1 MLLHKLSPLS
11 RQFYFKDFL
20 LYITT
25 GDEVILTD
33 LLKFWTGM
41 ETVPSK
47 NLIIKFD
54 ESLELPQSR
63 TCLNQLTLPTNFQT
77 YESVKE
83 SMERSLKYGC
93 EGYAFV

>member
-1 MLLHKLSPLS
+1 
-11 RQFYFKDFL
+11 
-20 LYITT
+20 
-25 GDEVILTD
+25 
-33 LLKFWTGM
+33 M